1 MQKYNTPCINT
12 GTFAKLCNTNKR
24 TLIHYDEIGLF
35 QPAFIDQKGYRYYS
49 ESQCDVFFTITCLKD
64 LGMPLKEIRAY
75 IEEKEPQKLT
85 SLLLEQQKKVEEE
98 LQHLNHI
105 KQVIKN
111 KLYLVTEGSRLTF
124 THGCSE
130 PFLTECEEELFIAS
144 PYLNTSCHEAVFS
157 AICDHIGLVN
167 HLQLNIGH
175 PYGAVMETAN
185 LKKGITDTYA
195 YFITRTKHP
204 LPEQQ
209 MLQKKAGTYAVIYL
223 QGNYYQAE
231 EAFRRLLCFIEEQK
245 LTAGAYCY
253 KEAVWDELTVKTEE
267 KYITKISIPVNLR
280 DSKQLC

>member
-12 GTFAKLCNTNKR
+12 GTFARLCNTNKR

-35 QPAFIDQKGYRYYS
+35 RPAFTDARGYRYYS

-75 IEEKEPQKLT
+75 LEEKNPQTLT
-85 SLLLEQQKKVEEE
+85 ALLLEQQKKVEEE
-98 LQHLNHI
+98 LRHLKHI
-105 KQVIKN
+105 EQVIQN
-111 KLYLVTEGSRLTF
+111 KLLLVTEGNGLRF
-124 THGCSE
+124 EQGCSA
-130 PFLTECEEELFIAS
+130 PFFTECGEELFIAS
-144 PYLNTSCHEAVFS
+144 PYLNTACHETVFP
-157 AICDHIGLVN
+157 AICDHIGQVN

-195 YFITRTKHP
+195 YFITRTDRP
-204 LPEQQ
+204 VPDQQ
-209 MLQKKAGTYAVIYL
+209 MLRKKAGTYAVIYL

-231 EAFRRLLCFIEEQK
+231 EAFRRLLCFIEEQA

-267 KYITKISIPVNLR
+267 AYITKISIAV
-280 DSKQLC
+280 K